1 MSLFFRFLT
10 LIAVAIG
17 LAILARMNSGNVVFF
32 YPPYRIDLSLNFF
45 VVLSGT
51 LFVLLYIIVST
62 FRSVLKMPSKVVTYR
77 SRKREKESNKALRD
91 ALKALFEGR
100 FGQAERA
107 AQRALELPENA
118 PLAALIA
125 SRAAQNLGQRARRDE
140 WLKHLQND
148 PPYNLARL
156 MTVIELL
163 VEDHRPEEALD
174 AVKELNQSGI
184 RHIHALQWALKANQ
198 QTKNWHE
205 VLRLVKTLDKRNAL
219 HPALS
224 ARLRELAYK
233 DLLGD
238 ENHDAEALCR
248 VWAGISSED
257 KNQSFVAYHAA
268 NAFNQRDMHEQAAQL
283 VEKVLALEWD
293 DRLVQA
299 YRDAAGD
306 EGSPLLLAQIEKC
319 EQWIKQRPADAELA
333 LSLGALCL
341 RQKLWGK
348 AQRYLEQA
356 LSAAGST
363 DMVKEVHLKLAQM
376 HEALQQPEAAAYHY
390 RQCALADLL

>member
-1 MSLFFRFLT
+1 MSLFFRFLM

-118 PLAALIA
+118 ALAALIG
-125 SRAAQNLGQRARRDE
+125 SRAAQSLGQRARRDE
-140 WLKHLQND
+140 WLNRLQND
-148 PPYNLARL
+148 AAYNLARL
-156 MTVIELL
+156 MTMIELL

-238 ENHDAEALCR
+238 ENHDAEALSR
-248 VWAGISSED
+248 VWAGIASED
-257 KNQSFVAYHAA
+257 KNQAFIAYQAA
-268 NAFNQRDMHEQAAQL
+268 NAFNQRDMHEEAAHL

-293 DRLVQA
+293 DRLVRA
-299 YRDAAGD
+299 YREAAGD
-306 EGSPLLLAQIEKC
+306 EGSPLLLAQIENC

-333 LSLGALCL
+333 LSLGTLCL

-356 LSAAGST
+356 LSAASST
-363 DMVKEVHLKLAQM
+363 DMVKDVHLKLAQM
-376 HEALQQPEAAAYHY
+376 HEALQQPEAAAHHY